1 MPASQKLPSDDTLPY
16 LILVLTAISGEL
28 PTSLIE
34 RLPGGQFY
42 KEVVIT
48 QLKRNKLLRTYYRN
62 GLRALRITSAAK
74 SLLLHDKPEHFR
86 LYLTGNAETN
96 TLKTELSR
104 RVRLH
109 RMAEILVLM
118 LNSEVLVL
126 PWEKEPVFHPM
137 QFRKPHSEFPLPA
150 YYNSREMKELG
161 DSAKKIRGSR
171 ATGVLVTGT
180 GIFTVYN
187 TADSQMKWGYKEE
200 MRLKA
205 LLKTELCL
213 HRLPC
218 CFQKAPICGIL
229 FGNTMELLYSI
240 MTSVNAGKRNYFIL
254 DGNYDAFHYLT
265 CDHRGEVIL
274 QLLCHPAQRS
284 ALDDILQQNLSQKR
298 VGWPIDHDAVDESG
312 NPVLFGYSC
321 DMPRILRFDTALELQ
336 GRTGTLI
343 CFDFQEP
350 VLRRI
355 CCQRVTIHS
364 IDFEKFERSVFHS

>member
-1 MPASQKLPSDDTLPY
+1 MGRQN
-16 LILVLTAISGEL
+16 
-28 PTSLIE
+28 
-34 RLPGGQFY
+34 R
-42 KEVVIT
+42 
-48 QLKRNKLLRTYYRN
+48 
-62 GLRALRITSAAK
+62 RALAGAK
-74 SLLLHDKPEHFR
+74 VLFFFR
-86 LYLTGNAETN
+86 L
-96 TLKTELSR
+96 
-104 RVRLH
+104 
-109 RMAEILVLM
+109 
-118 LNSEVLVL
+118 
-126 PWEKEPVFHPM
+126 
-137 QFRKPHSEFPLPA
+137 
-150 YYNSREMKELG
+150 
-161 DSAKKIRGSR
+161 
-171 ATGVLVTGT
+171 ATGAFYGERRPVGAASH
-180 GIFTVYN
+180 G
-187 TADSQMKWGYKEE
+187 D
-200 MRLKA
+200 
-205 LLKTELCL
+205 
-213 HRLPC
+213 LP
-218 CFQKAPICGIL
+218 FGVFPGVEGGVFL

-284 ALDDILQQNLSQKR
+284 ALDGILQQNLSQKR